1 MNNFSE
7 TNKKLLVDLIMANPQ
22 LNELNME
29 GNTLIYNN
37 ETVDLSNFNLVDLI
51 NSETYLGGQIE
62 NLSSEDVFRI
72 IRLHALTLTSEQPQ
86 VEQNNKFNTSN
97 ENQLQVIKE
106 VNPLLKNVTISYKKN
121 EYGGNDEYI
130 NIVDSNGKDH
140 LLYNYANSDIIQIY
154 KDLINKTGNLNITP
168 EELYTECLRKLKE
181 VSLRDT
187 HDILNDGKTSEEF
200 STKVEQFE
208 KSHRQDKH
216 YSLGN
221 EEHDILIS
229 NDHTVSSFST
239 NEYGD
244 MVQQN
249 HKSGNVSEE
258 NENYT
263 VQTEQNEEIVNNS
276 EQDEEVKVQLIS
288 EEEFYHLINSEMS
301 LSQKEQE
308 QVDLFNSYLG
318 ELMIYRDYLLPKL
331 RDILARFENTIMNF
345 ELAEE
350 ETLNQNQQRELAKY
364 YELRQKKDE
373 IELENREKT
382 KEEVMRLE
390 YKLPENYNSGH
401 VNYIAIIVA
410 ILIVAGALS
419 LVVFTLMKY

>member
-1 MNNFSE
+1 M
-7 TNKKLLVDLIMANPQ
+7 
-22 LNELNME
+22 
-29 GNTLIYNN
+29 
-37 ETVDLSNFNLVDLI
+37 
-51 NSETYLGGQIE
+51 
-62 NLSSEDVFRI
+62 
-72 IRLHALTLTSEQPQ
+72 
-86 VEQNNKFNTSN
+86 
-97 ENQLQVIKE
+97 
-106 VNPLLKNVTISYKKN
+106 
-121 EYGGNDEYI
+121 
-130 NIVDSNGKDH
+130 
-140 LLYNYANSDIIQIY
+140 
-154 KDLINKTGNLNITP
+154 
-168 EELYTECLRKLKE
+168 
-181 VSLRDT
+181 
-187 HDILNDGKTSEEF
+187 
-200 STKVEQFE
+200 
-208 KSHRQDKH
+208 
-216 YSLGN
+216 GN